1 MQVKNLFCT
10 VFLITVLFYLNA
22 FSTIL
27 PIPSPLPKVS
37 KSYDEILK
45 KTWEGIKKRNI
56 DPYQIKLVHRPKSE
70 YPNDAVSEGAGY
82 GMLYAL
88 YCNDQEYFNKIWF
101 EAEKY
106 MWAGEFYNWRVDE
119 NGKVEGTGA
128 ATDAEEDI
136 AVALIFADQLVKK
149 KIWTL
154 TDKTSGGVSY
164 SDRAKSILA
173 SIKKNMIEGN
183 NLRPGSGWGGNA
195 FVNPG
200 YFAPAWYKVFAEFDS
215 TSKSIWVGLI
225 DQCYKTLSLSPGF
238 EKGLVPDWMVPTGGF
253 YEKSLGYNPTGEGKW
268 LYKDAIRV
276 YWRLATDYLWY
287 DEPRAKPLLQRAMN
301 FIKEPANANFY
312 QMDGTLATGAFEL
325 GNGVERPR
333 AEHSHLTI
341 AMWACAS
348 VVSGIETTEKFSD
361 ELLKYYDKDADYWG
375 KAFDENGED
384 TLHNEM
390 YFDQFLAFF
399 GASLISGVFTN
410 LWEDLKDSDP
420 TTPLSW
426 VKSPSI
432 NTNNLNADKGPL
444 KITAEF
450 NKIARWTVSITN
462 KENSDQSITFSGSAT
477 KIDISWYGL
486 SDTGSAMQQGYYN
499 IVVNAKNLKE
509 PFTTQVWLGKAM
521 SLLSNNRL
529 LVDDFRDDNLI
540 PFFGNVWT
548 SYLDSHDGKSGAS
561 SVKKIAV
568 ETIGNTKQICW
579 QYLLD
584 AGHLGYDPYAA
595 LELNMVKNAKLF
607 DMTGVDTIIITA
619 SATQPTGVSFQVVT
633 DDIAKAGTFSYY
645 DDSLYLTTTLQ
656 EFRIPIS
663 KLKQRFG
670 GDMKLDLTKVIAI
683 RIQVQ
688 KKTGSTGEIR
698 LSKIL
703 FGGNISK
710 LYTAP
715 PEYKEIGVVYKSSKS
730 LTKNFIS
737 SISSSSKMIS
747 ITTSK
752 KIRNGTFQ
760 IIDISGKTIYKT
772 YIVNSSSFHYSPKSH
787 IVPGVYMII
796 VKDAINGYERFPV
809 TIVR

>member
-1 MQVKNLFCT
+1 MN
-10 VFLITVLFYLNA
+10 VFSAI
-22 FSTIL
+22 
-27 PIPSPLPKVS
+27 IPLQSPLPKVS
-37 KSYDEILK
+37 QSYDEILK

-119 NGKVEGTGA
+119 SGKAQGTGA

-200 YFAPAWYKVFAEFDS
+200 YFAPAWYKVYAEFDS
-215 TSKSIWVGLI
+215 TSKSIWTSLI
-225 DQCYKTLSLSPGF
+225 DQCYKTLNLSPGF

-253 YEKSLGYNPTGEGKW
+253 YEKSLGYNPTGDGKW

-287 DEPRAKPLLQRAMN
+287 DEPRAKPLLQKAMK

-312 QMDGTLATGAFEL
+312 QMDGTLATGTFEL
-325 GNGVERPR
+325 GNGIERPR

-348 VVSGIETTEKFSD
+348 VVSGIETTEKYSD
-361 ELLKYYDKDADYWG
+361 ELLKYYDKGADYWG
-375 KAFDENGED
+375 KASDENGED

-420 TTPLSW
+420 TTPLAW
-426 VKSPSI
+426 VKRPSI
-432 NTNNLNADKGPL
+432 STDNLNADKEPL
-444 KITAEF
+444 KINAEF
-450 NKIARWTVSITN
+450 NKIARWTVTITN
-462 KENSDQSITFSGSAT
+462 RNSPDESITFSGSSN
-477 KIDISWYGL
+477 KIDLSWYGL
-486 SDTGSAMQQGYYN
+486 SDTGKAMQQGYYD
-499 IVVNAKNLKE
+499 IVVRAKNLEE
-509 PFTTQVWLGKAM
+509 PFTSQVWLGKAM
-521 SLLSNNRL
+521 SLLSNKRL
-529 LVDDFRDDNLI
+529 LVDDFRDENLI
-540 PFFGNVWT
+540 PFFGNIWT
-548 SYLDSHDGKSGAS
+548 SYLDSYDGKSGAS
-561 SVKKIAV
+561 SIKKIAV
-568 ETIGNTKQICW
+568 ETIGTTKQICW

-584 AGHLGYDPYAA
+584 AGSLGYDPYAA
-595 LELNMVKNAKLF
+595 LELNMVKNANSF

-619 SATQPTGVSFQVVT
+619 SAKQATGVSFQIVT

-645 DDSLYLTTTLQ
+645 DDSLRLTTTLQ
-656 EFRIPIS
+656 DFKIPIS
-663 KLKQRFG
+663 KMKQRFG
-670 GDMKLDLTKVIAI
+670 GDMKLDLTKVTAI

-688 KKTGSTGEIR
+688 QKTKSEGEIR
-698 LSKIL
+698 VSKIL
-703 FGGNISK
+703 FSGNVSK

-715 PEYKEIGVVYKSSKS
+715 PEYKEMGVVYKHRQQFANK
-730 LTKNFIS
+730 LII
-737 SISSSSKMIS
+737 SISASPKKVS
-747 ITTSK
+747 ITASR
-752 KIRNGTFQ
+752 KIKSGTFQ
-760 IIDISGKTIYKT
+760 IVSVSGKTIYKAH
-772 YIVNSSSFHYSPKSH
+772 IINCSSIHYTPVSH
-787 IVPGVYMII
+787 IVPGVYI
-796 VKDAINGYERFPV
+796 VMLKDAVNESERFPV
-809 TIVR
+809 TILR